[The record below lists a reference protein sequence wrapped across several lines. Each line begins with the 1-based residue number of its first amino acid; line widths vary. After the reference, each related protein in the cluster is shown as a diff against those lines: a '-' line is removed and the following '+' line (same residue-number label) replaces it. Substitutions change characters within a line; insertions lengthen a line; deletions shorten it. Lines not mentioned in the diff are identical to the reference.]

1 MRPRHALLAPL
12 AGAILLAGCAVDNDT
27 AKRTG
32 TSAAVGAAAGATVG
46 LISGNFLSST
56 LTGAAAG
63 AAGGFVYDQIRRN

>member
-1 MRPRHALLAPL
+1 MRPVVLAPL
-12 AGAILLAGCAVDNDT
+12 AFAVLLAGCAVDRTT
-27 AKRTG
+27 AERSG

-63 AAGGFVYDQIRRN
+63 AVGGFVYDQIKRN